1 MDTDSFPRRPLM
13 HWEKLHDTPSSSSA
27 SLQPYPQPRSKET
40 EKIDN
45 SGKYHKMKSRSFADL
60 AEVFGFGNKVARPS
74 SRLSEILPRPK
85 SSASLERR
93 SSYTKRRYV
102 PHHLPTNVII
112 RILSFCSDDVLL
124 NCLTVS
130 RLFFNLAG
138 TILYQHLTL
147 ESPKDMWD
155 RLVGSTL
162 LYENTTGKI
171 SIGRRRFKD
180 RLLRHTES
188 ITLHSHGDDDGD
200 CQDSDSEEPEDYFG
214 NLKKLSILSHSH
226 SRNSSSS
233 SIFSFGKRSNP
244 TTPILITPPP
254 PPAKALPISCPPV
267 PLNGV
272 MPRLS
277 TLRIILADAYDYHL
291 LFCPRFGSAC
301 PLLEGLEL
309 ERLIIIGA
317 RSPLVVLPT
326 AFPSTTIETSSPMGL
341 TATVTRH
348 TPTPTTT
355 SPALASPPMMGHIN
369 TVSTKIK
376 SSGGLPIGLSELTI
390 VLPTGRSYDS
400 KDYEGYRNIF
410 HYKKTLESISKLTIV
425 FLTSPTSHGRS
436 TQPEQRNRYWNGDKQ
451 SLWQVAFYSSR
462 NYNPTWTSYLCLA
475 EDLAKAC
482 LAVPLETTIEIV
494 GMENIDGELLN
505 MGIGT
510 MKERGKSGMIMQERI
525 KRQIEVRLIA
535 SNKEYEVNTKN
546 QYLKFRDLDDWL
558 DCGEGRRQ
566 LGEKGYEEL
575 GKEGYREFR

>member
-1 MDTDSFPRRPLM
+1 MNMDSFPRRPLM
-13 HWEKLHDTPSSSSA
+13 HWERIHDTPSSSSA
-27 SLQPYPQPRSKET
+27 SLQPYPQPRSNEI

-45 SGKYHKMKSRSFADL
+45 SGKSHKMKSRSFADL

-112 RILSFCSDDVLL
+112 RILSCCSDDVLL

-130 RLFFNLAG
+130 RLFFSLAG

-180 RLLRHTES
+180 RLLRHTDT

-200 CQDSDSEEPEDYFG
+200 CQDSDSEETEDYLG
-214 NLKKLSILSHSH
+214 NLKRLSILSHSQSH

-233 SIFSFGKRSNP
+233 SVFSFGKRSNP
-244 TTPILITPPP
+244 TTPILITPP
-254 PPAKALPISCPPV
+254 ISCPPV
-267 PLNGV
+267 SLSGV

-341 TATVTRH
+341 TPTMTRH

-400 KDYEGYRNIF
+400 KDYEGYHNIF
-410 HYKKTLESISKLTIV
+410 HYKKTLGSISKLTIV
-425 FLTSPTSHGRS
+425 FLTSPSSTSTSAGKG
-436 TQPEQRNRYWNGDKQ
+436 NGYRTEDKQ

-510 MKERGKSGMIMQERI
+510 MKERGKSGMIMRERI

-535 SNKEYEVNTKN
+535 SNKEYEVNIKN

-566 LGEKGYEEL
+566 LGEKGFEEL